1 MPAERSDTE
10 EMSYD
15 EPAVEVRGKL
25 AELVRN
31 YNICCEVRPKY
42 MGAGGTRRPVGFD
55 LELLGSH
62 SSDRY
67 HLDPTCQMCE
77 LVRAALLAVT
87 RRIVHRSGRFVT
99 YDINA
104 HLNSVMWTSAL
115 GNRPFVTLSIRMLDG
130 ERFDRP
136 VDPGEIGPLIQI
148 RELLEELGVRE
159 A

>member
-1 MPAERSDTE
+1 MPAESSDTE

-15 EPAVEVRGKL
+15 EAAAEVGGRL

-42 MGAGGTRRPVGFD
+42 LGAGGARRQVGFD

-77 LVRAALLAVT
+77 LVRGALLAVT
-87 RRIVHRSGRFVT
+87 GRIVPRSGRFVR

-115 GNRPFVTLSIRMLDG
+115 GNRPFVTLSIRILDG
-130 ERFDRP
+130 QRFDP
-136 VDPGEIGPLIQI
+136 AMDPYEIAPLMQI
-148 RELLEELGVRE
+148 RELLEELGVGE